1 MTLDYDLGVSQV
13 NGVQNR
19 KQTERRRSLKRNAP
33 GTKKTVIPMRVMRT
47 PKQVDINITNDCNL
61 RCKYCYHFGSEDDTG
76 RDLPA
81 SEWLL
86 FFEELNRCGVMEVVI
101 AGGEP
106 FIREDLKEI
115 IQGIIR
121 NRMRFSLLTNGTL
134 VTGDMAAFVGATGRC
149 NQVQVSI
156 DGSIPVTH
164 DSMRGRGSFKKAIE
178 GIRTLQH
185 HGINVEVRVTIHRKN
200 VFDLKGIARLLFDEI
215 GLSEFSTNSAGH
227 MGLCRKNAESV
238 QLTPAERSLAM
249 ETLLQLNEKYGG
261 RISAT
266 AGPLAEARMFW
277 GMEDARQCE
286 LREFNGGGC
295 LTGCSGMMS
304 KVAVRADGI
313 MVPCT
318 QLPMI
323 ELGRINLDR
332 LEKVWWR
339 HPELNRLRRR
349 REIPLSNF
357 TFCSGC
363 EYIRYC
369 TGSCPA
375 LAATLIGDPYHPAP
389 DACLRKFLAEGG
401 RLPDRTLLC

>member
-1 MTLDYDLGVSQV
+1 M
-13 NGVQNR
+13 QNR
-19 KQTERRRSLKRNAP
+19 KQTKPRPIPGRNMSQKRKAA
-33 GTKKTVIPMRVMRT
+33 VPMRLMRT
-47 PKQVDINITNDCNL
+47 PKQVDVNITNECNL

-81 SEWLL
+81 GEWLF
-86 FFEELNRCGVMEVVI
+86 FFEELGRCGVMEVVM

-115 IQGIIR
+115 IQGVVR
-121 NRMRFSLLTNGTL
+121 NRMRFSLLSNGTL
-134 VTGDMAAFVGATGRC
+134 ITEDVAAFIHATGRC

-156 DGSIPVTH
+156 DGSMPVTH

-178 GIRTLQH
+178 GIRTLQR

-200 VFDLKGIARLLFDEI
+200 VLDLEGIARLLLDEI
-215 GLSEFSTNSAGH
+215 GLAEFSTNSAGH
-227 MGLCRKNAESV
+227 MGLCRKNAEMV

-261 RISAT
+261 RISAS
-266 AGPLAEARMFW
+266 AGPLAEARMFR
-277 GMEDARQCE
+277 GMEDARRNGLTE
-286 LREFNGGGC
+286 LNGRGC

-304 KVAVRADGI
+304 KIAVRADGV

-323 ELGRINLDR
+323 ELGRINRDS
-332 LEKVWWR
+332 LEEVWRR

-349 REIPLSNF
+349 CEIPLGNF
-357 TFCSGC
+357 AFCAGC

-375 LAATLIGDPYHPAP
+375 LAFTLSGDPYHPAP

-401 RLPDRTLLC
+401 RLPDRALLC